1 MEQLALRAG
10 GAPLHRQIYEQ
21 VRRAVLAGRL
31 PAGARLPATRALAER
46 LGVARITVAR
56 AYDDL
61 AAAGFV
67 EGRRGSG
74 TYVTGGA
81 GGAPAVAVAARP
93 RRLSSWAR
101 RALGGE
107 VERAP
112 DREPPRYDFRPGTP
126 DWEAFPRRVWWRI
139 VGRRLREGGG
149 SLQRYGDPAGYLPL
163 REAIARHV
171 AVSRAVVCRPEQVVI
186 VNGAQQAIDLLAR
199 LLLEAG
205 DRVVVEDP
213 GYPEARS
220 LFAAYGAELRPVPVD
235 AAGLDVERLPVEAAR
250 LVYVTPSHQ
259 FPTGVTL
266 ALERRLRLLAWA
278 EAHDALVVEDDY
290 DSEFRYAGTPVESL
304 QGLDRAGRVIYVG
317 TFSTVL
323 FPPLRVGYVVLP
335 PDLVA
340 PFVQAKWLADRGT
353 GALEQQAL
361 ADFLAE
367 GHFARHLR
375 RMRRLGSARR
385 DALLAALRRGFGDSV
400 ELPPGATGMHLMVR
414 LPGVDATALARTARR
429 RGVGVYPA
437 APYYAGSA
445 RRPDPSALLLGF
457 GALGEAAIDEG
468 VRRLTAAAAVAIPP
482 RPPRRA
488 HPSSGAHRPLGVP
501 GGWPASCSLF
511 TG

>member
-1 MEQLALRAG
+1 VEQLTLTPG
-10 GAPLHRQIYEQ
+10 GDAPLHRQIYEQ

-31 PAGARLPATRALAER
+31 PPGARLPATRALAER

-61 AAAGFV
+61 TAAGFV

-81 GGAPAVAVAARP
+81 SRGAAVALAARP

-101 RALGGE
+101 RALGGALDLTAE
-107 VERAP
+107 
-112 DREPPRYDFRPGTP
+112 REPPRYDFRTGTP
-126 DWEAFPRRVWWRI
+126 DWDAFPRRIWWRI

-149 SLQRYGDPAGYLPL
+149 SLQRYGDPAGYPPL
-163 REAIARHV
+163 REAIGRHV
-171 AVSRAVVCRPEQVVI
+171 ALSRAVVCRPDQVVI

-199 LLLEAG
+199 LFVEAD

-235 AAGLDVERLPVEAAR
+235 PAGLDVERLPDASAR

-266 ALERRLRLLAWA
+266 SLERRLRLLAWA
-278 EAHDALVVEDDY
+278 EAHDALVIEDDY
-290 DSEFRYAGTPVESL
+290 DSEFRHVGAPVESL
-304 QGLDRAGRVIYVG
+304 QGLDRTGRVVYVG

-340 PFVQAKWLADRGT
+340 PFARAKWLADRGT
-353 GALEQQAL
+353 GVLEQQAL
-361 ADFLAE
+361 ADFLTE

-385 DALLAALRRGFGDSV
+385 DALLAALRRHFGRSV
-400 ELPPGATGMHLMVR
+400 VLPSGATGMHLMAR
-414 LPGVDATALARTARR
+414 LPGIDATGLARAARR

-437 APYYAGSA
+437 APYYASDV
-445 RRPDPSALLLGF
+445 RPDPSALLFGF
-457 GALGEAAIDEG
+457 GALGEAAIEEG
-468 VRRLTAAAAVAIPP
+468 VRRLAAAAGLA
-482 RPPRRA
+482 RR
-488 HPSSGAHRPLGVP
+488 
-501 GGWPASCSLF
+501 GG
-511 TG
+511 